1 MSGLKREDDRDEVE
15 SPEDLREEEPQG
27 DDNALGKRKRISNAG
42 ELVNNG
48 DIEDRDEGDLR
59 AEVKRLRREAEE
71 KDERLR
77 QLEAAVAHLQEQR

>member
-15 SPEDLREEEPQG
+15 SPEDPREEEPQG
-27 DDNALGKRKRISNAG
+27 DDSALGKRKRISNAR

-48 DIEDRDEGDLR
+48 DVEDGDEGDLR

-77 QLEAAVAHLQEQR
+77 QLEAAVASLQNQR